1 MQSSELKYSTPI
13 IVLAAGSAS
22 RLRPLSEK
30 VPKALIEID
39 GIPIIR
45 RIITSFVEANFSNFI
60 VVIGKNGDKIKA
72 DLNFL
77 NSINIEYVL
86 QDDPRGMGDAISLAL
101 ARLNSEDKK
110 YEKFFVCACDI
121 IPSVKNI
128 EDMMTLFSNTGAD
141 IVFGIMRSKDNSIA
155 KWHSNIKP
163 VNENELLNEYDVQ
176 KGIQIN
182 DIIEKPSEEE
192 IFSNYYCLP
201 IYLFRSGIKKYFNEI
216 EAKEGQEKEITAA
229 IKSALKEGY
238 KARGIN
244 LIKENITEKNVGKY
258 HIINLKDIIKMNAK
272 YLKGLKIEGYIGD
285 YPTFIEPVRLQPG
298 VEIGDTALLGP
309 NVIIGKKCKLGAF
322 CELANTIV
330 FENVILGRECKL
342 NWCIV
347 DENVR
352 LPEKYSAKNKFI
364 TSGSDQTIKEYEI

>member
-39 GIPIIR
+39 GTPIIR
-45 RIITSFVEANFSNFI
+45 RIITSFIEANFKNFI
-60 VVIGKNGDKIKA
+60 VLIGKNGDKIKA
-72 DLNFL
+72 DLNSL
-77 NSINIEYVL
+77 NSVNIEYVL
-86 QDDPRGMGDAISLAL
+86 QDEPRGMGDAISLVL

-141 IVFGIMRSKDNSIA
+141 IVFGLMRSKDNSIA

-176 KGIQIN
+176 KGIQVD
-182 DIIEKPSEEE
+182 DIIEKPSEAE

-201 IYLFRSGIKKYFNEI
+201 IYLFRPSIKKYFNEI
-216 EAKEGQEKEITAA
+216 ENKGGQEKEITAA

-238 KARGIN
+238 KAFGIN

-258 HIINLKDIIKMNAK
+258 HIINLKDIIKMNAR

-309 NVIIGKKCKLGAF
+309 NVIVGKKCKLGAF
-322 CELANTIV
+322 SELANTII
-330 FENVILGRECKL
+330 FDNAILGRECNL